1 MASTFTTNKSIEKP
15 GSGDYVNTWDVPVNA
30 DFDVIDTSFGGITN
44 INAVGASGT
53 ITLTSTQY
61 RPPNIVISG
70 LLTANVVYELPS
82 GIGGVWSIYNNTT
95 GAFTVTFSS
104 AGGGTSLLLR
114 QGYRTQVIS
123 DGTNIDFASTN
134 SLPGGSDTMVQ
145 YNDNGVLAGSAN
157 LTFDGTYLGTRGL
170 TLVGASSGFVGLI
183 PASVSDGTVY
193 TWPASDGTSGYV
205 LATDGAGTLSWV
217 VQSGGGGGGAVDS
230 FSGGTTGLTPA
241 AATTGIITLGGTL
254 VEANGG
260 TGETTYSNGQLLIGN
275 ASGGLTKATL
285 TAGANVT
292 ITNGDGTIT
301 VAASGGGSVGSDY
314 LNYNGAFN
322 SAIVTVSTSA
332 PSGGSDGDIW
342 LRY

>member
-15 GSGDYVNTWDVPVNA
+15 GSGDYNNVWDVPVNA

-53 ITLTSTQY
+53 ITLTDTQY
-61 RPPNIVISG
+61 RPPNIVIAG

-82 GIGGVWSIYNNTT
+82 GIGGVWSIFNNTT

-123 DGTNIDFASTN
+123 DGTNISFASTN
-134 SLPGGSDTMVQ
+134 SLPGGSDTMGQ

-157 LTFDGTYLGTRGL
+157 LVFDGTYLGTRGL
-170 TLVGASSGFVGLI
+170 TLLGASSGFVGLI
-183 PASVSDGTVY
+183 PAAVSDGTVY
-193 TWPASDGTSGYV
+193 TWPASDGVAGYV
-205 LATDGAGTLSWV
+205 LGTDGAGNLSWV
-217 VQSGGGGGGAVDS
+217 VGGGGGAGVSS

-241 AATTGIITLGGTL
+241 TATTGIITLGGTL
-254 VEANGG
+254 TEANGG

-275 ASGGLTKATL
+275 AAGGLTKATL

-301 VAASGGGSVGSDY
+301 VAASGGGSVPSDY
-314 LNYNGAFN
+314 LNYNGAFS
-322 SAIVTVSTSA
+322 SAIVTVSTAA

>member
-15 GSGDYVNTWDVPVNA
+15 GSGDYNNVWDVPVNA

-53 ITLTSTQY
+53 ITLTDTQY
-61 RPPNIVISG
+61 RPPNIVIAG

-82 GIGGVWSIYNNTT
+82 GIGGVWSIFNNTT

-123 DGTNIDFASTN
+123 DGTNISFASTN

-157 LTFDGTYLGTRGL
+157 LVFDGTYLGTRGL
-170 TLVGASSGFVGLI
+170 TLLGASSGFVGLI
-183 PASVSDGTVY
+183 PAAVSDGTVY
-193 TWPASDGTSGYV
+193 TWPASDGVAGYV
-205 LATDGAGTLSWV
+205 LGTDGAGNLSWV
-217 VQSGGGGGGAVDS
+217 VGGGGGAGVSS

-241 AATTGIITLGGTL
+241 TATTGIITLGGTL
-254 VEANGG
+254 TEANGG
-260 TGETTYSNGQLLIGN
+260 TGETTYSNGQPLIGN
-275 ASGGLTKATL
+275 AAGGLTKATL

-301 VAASGGGSVGSDY
+301 VAASGGEMMFTERPSPTSTITATITEIGM
-314 LNYNGAFN
+314 AT
-322 SAIVTVSTSA
+322 AMMPTVRIFT
-332 PSGGSDGDIW
+332 
-342 LRY
+342 